1 MGVFKMEAVK
11 IVLTCPNCG
20 NSTWIERADEDYM
33 FECLACG
40 DLVYPEDMGSKMEKH
55 IKE

>member
-1 MGVFKMEAVK
+1 MKTVK

-20 NSTWIERADEDYM
+20 NSTWIEREDEDYM
-33 FECLACG
+33 FECLSCG
-40 DLVYPEDMGSKMEKH
+40 DLVYPEDMGSKMENH

>member
-1 MGVFKMEAVK
+1 MEAVK

-20 NSTWIERADEDYM
+20 NSTWIERADEDCMCM

-40 DLVYPEDMGSKMEKH
+40 DLVYPEDMSSFIQKV
-55 IKE
+55 